1 MKKKTF
7 KKLLFLGGTAALLL
21 SGTSYYLH
29 IHSPEHTMNTAQK
42 SSTQKTKKTKEK
54 AEVLLDVP
62 LESQFD
68 SPSLENGCEV
78 TSLSM
83 LLSFYG
89 YEITK
94 NQLAEQ
100 LDYVPVFNADGTH
113 GDPNEG
119 FVGDISGGDWAMGV
133 YVPPVASLA
142 QQIVQTDYHT
152 FPKTDAQLDDI
163 KKALS
168 KGNPVW
174 TSVTINFEVP
184 DETDFMTWTTNNG
197 EVRVTPLVHACVVTG
212 YDKENIYVNDPY
224 GVKNRAVPIND
235 FSAIFT
241 AMGGQM
247 LTLEKS

>member
-1 MKKKTF
+1 M
-7 KKLLFLGGTAALLL
+7 
-21 SGTSYYLH
+21 
-29 IHSPEHTMNTAQK
+29 
-42 SSTQKTKKTKEK
+42 
-54 AEVLLDVP
+54 V
-62 LESQFD
+62 
-68 SPSLENGCEV
+68 
-78 TSLSM
+78 
-83 LLSFYG
+83 
-89 YEITK
+89 
-94 NQLAEQ
+94 
-100 LDYVPVFNADGTH
+100 
-113 GDPNEG
+113 
-119 FVGDISGGDWAMGV
+119 V

-152 FPKTDAQLDDI
+152 FPKPMLNSMI
-163 KKALS
+163 SKALS

-224 GVKNRAVPIND
+224 GVKSSSTDQR

>member
-7 KKLLFLGGTAALLL
+7 KKLLFLGGTATLLL

-89 YEITK
+89 YETTK

-100 LDYVPVFNADGTH
+100 LDYIPVFNADGTH
-113 GDPNEG
+113 
-119 FVGDISGGDWAMGV
+119 GV

>member
-1 MKKKTF
+1 MC
-7 KKLLFLGGTAALLL
+7 
-21 SGTSYYLH
+21 
-29 IHSPEHTMNTAQK
+29 IR
-42 SSTQKTKKTKEK
+42 
-54 AEVLLDVP
+54 DR
-62 LESQFD
+62 
-68 SPSLENGCEV
+68 
-78 TSLSM
+78 
-83 LLSFYG
+83 
-89 YEITK
+89 
-94 NQLAEQ
+94 
-100 LDYVPVFNADGTH
+100 
-113 GDPNEG
+113 
-119 FVGDISGGDWAMGV
+119 
-133 YVPPVASLA
+133 
-142 QQIVQTDYHT
+142 
-152 FPKTDAQLDDI
+152 
-163 KKALS
+163 S